1 MSFLRRV
8 VRGFG
13 ALTRPAV
20 AEQEAADE
28 VAHFLQEAAAE
39 HRARGL
45 SDQEALRAARLELGS
60 PTGVREQ
67 VRRFGWENTVEAF
80 LTDLRYAAR
89 RLRAEPGFTA
99 IAVLTLAVG
108 IGGATAIFSAV
119 DHVLIRPL
127 PYPHAERIVAVW
139 DTREDGARLDIA
151 FGTARELAARARS
164 IEHLTVMRTWQPTL
178 LGAAEPERLEGQR
191 VGADYFEVLGILP
204 TIGHEF
210 EPTDDA
216 AGAAPVVVISDGLWR
231 RRFGANP
238 GIVGR
243 TITLDGLPHLILGVM
258 PHDFEN
264 AAAPGAEVWTPLG
277 YDMSQSRAWGHHL
290 RLLARVRPGADLDE
304 VRRELETIARQPVAD
319 FPRMPWAAL
328 DHGLTVRRLQDE
340 ITSGVR
346 PALLA
351 LLGAVGLVLAVAC
364 VNVAGLLLARGAR
377 RRGELAVRSALG
389 AGHERLVR
397 QLLTESLLLSLLGGA
412 AGVAVAILA
421 VRALV
426 ALSPASLPRAHAIAV
441 DGPALL
447 FAFVVSTA
455 VALAVGLLP
464 AFAATRGDLRD
475 AVGRG
480 PAPAPHGAGRDALVV
495 AQVMLALVLLVGSGL
510 LFRSVQRLLAVD
522 AGFEAAGLVTMQ
534 IQTSGP
540 RLEDDSTRLR
550 FFAAALDEVRRV
562 PGVAVAALTSQVPL
576 SGDDD
581 RYGLH
586 LVPAAEAD
594 PGELGGGTYRYAVT
608 PGYLQAMGIPLLRGR
623 WLGSADDAGAPRV
636 AVVSASLARRR
647 FPGLD
652 PIGHRVR
659 VGPADS
665 PPYTIVGVVGDV
677 KQVSLALDEG
687 EAVYLPVGQWHF
699 LDQVLSVV
707 VRARGEPGRLAPAVR
722 SAVWSVDPD
731 QAVVRVAAMEDLVA
745 ASAEDRRFALRL
757 LAVFALAALVLVGVG
772 IYGTLSGRVAERTRE
787 IGVRAALGAS
797 RRAIVA
803 LVLRRG
809 LALTS
814 LGIALGV
821 LTSVAAT
828 RAITSLLYG
837 VSRLDAVTYLGVAA
851 LLGVVALVAAGVP
864 AWRAARVDPALPLR
878 AE

>member
-1 MSFLRRV
+1 MSLLRRL
-8 VRGFG
+8 VRGFR
-13 ALTRPAV
+13 ALARPAV
-20 AEQEAADE
+20 AEQDAADE
-28 VAHFLQEAAAE
+28 VAHFLQEAATE

-45 SDQEALRAARLELGS
+45 SDQEAMRAARLELGS
-60 PTGVREQ
+60 PAGAREQ
-67 VRRFGWENTVEAF
+67 VRRFGWENAVEAF

-89 RLRAEPGFTA
+89 RLRADPGFTA

-139 DTREDGARLDIA
+139 DMREDGAQLDIA

-164 IEHLTVMRTWQPTL
+164 LEHLAVMRPWQPTL

-191 VGADYFEVLGILP
+191 VGADYFEVLGVLP

-210 EPTDDA
+210 EPADDA
-216 AGAAPVVVISDGLWR
+216 ASAAPVVVISDGLWR
-231 RRFGANP
+231 RRFGADP

-258 PHDFEN
+258 PRDFEN

-290 RLLARVRPGADLDE
+290 RLLARVRAGADVDE

-319 FPRMPWAAL
+319 FPRVPWAAL
-328 DHGLTVRRLQDE
+328 NHGLTVRRLQDE
-340 ITSGVR
+340 VTSGVR
-346 PALLA
+346 SALLA
-351 LLGAVGLVLAVAC
+351 LLGAVGLVLTVAC

-397 QLLTESLLLSLLGGA
+397 QLLTESLLLSLLGGG
-412 AGVAVAILA
+412 AGVAVAVLA
-421 VRALV
+421 VHALV
-426 ALSPASLPRAHAIAV
+426 ALSPAGLPRAHAIAV
-441 DGPALL
+441 DGSALV

-480 PAPAPHGAGRDALVV
+480 PAPTRHGAGRDALVV

-522 AGFEAAGLVTMQ
+522 AGFEAPGLVTMQ

-562 PGVAVAALTSQVPL
+562 PGVTLAALTSQVPL

-586 LVPAAEAD
+586 LVPEPEAD

-652 PIGHRVR
+652 PIGHQVR

-677 KQVSLALDEG
+677 KQVSLALNEG
-687 EAVYLPVGQWHF
+687 EAVYLPVSQWHF

-707 VRARGEPGRLAPAVR
+707 VRTRGEPDRLVPAVR

-731 QAVVRVAAMEDLVA
+731 QAVVRAAAMEDLVA

-797 RRAIVA
+797 RRAIVG

-809 LALTS
+809 LALTA

-837 VSRLDAVTYLGVAA
+837 VSRLDAVTYLGVAV
-851 LLGVVALVAAGVP
+851 LLGAVALVAAGVP

>member
-1 MSFLRRV
+1 VSFVHRV
-8 VRGFG
+8 LRGFG
-13 ALTRPAV
+13 ALTHPAT
-20 AEQEAADE
+20 AEQDAADE

-67 VRRFGWENTVEAF
+67 VRRFGWENAVEAF
-80 LTDLRYAAR
+80 LADLRYAAR
-89 RLRAEPGFTA
+89 RLRADPGFTA

-108 IGGATAIFSAV
+108 IGGATAIFSAA

-164 IEHLTVMRTWQPTL
+164 LEHLVVMRPWQPTL

-191 VGADYFEVLGILP
+191 VGANYFEVLGVLP

-210 EPTDDA
+210 EPADDA
-216 AGAAPVVVISDGLWR
+216 AGAAPVVVIGDGLWR
-231 RRFGANP
+231 RRFGADP

-243 TITLDGLPHLILGVM
+243 TVTLDGLPHLILGVM
-258 PHDFEN
+258 PREFEN

-304 VRRELETIARQPVAD
+304 VRQEMETIARQPVAD
-319 FPRMPWAAL
+319 FPRVPWAAL

-340 ITSGVR
+340 VTRGVR

-351 LLGAVGLVLAVAC
+351 LLGAVGLVLVVAC

-389 AGHERLVR
+389 AGHDRLVR
-397 QLLTESLLLSLLGGA
+397 QLLTESLLLALLGGA
-412 AGVAVAILA
+412 AGVAVAALA

-426 ALSPASLPRAHAIAV
+426 ALSPAGLPRAHAIAV
-441 DGPALL
+441 DGSALV

-464 AFAATRGDLRD
+464 AFVATRGDLRD

-480 PAPAPHGAGRDALVV
+480 PAPPPHGVGRDALVV

-510 LFRSVQRLLAVD
+510 LFRSVRRLLTVD
-522 AGFEAAGLVTMQ
+522 AGFDAPGLVTMQ

-586 LVPAAEAD
+586 LVPAPETD
-594 PGELGGGTYRYAVT
+594 PGELGGGTYRYTVT

-636 AVVSASLARRR
+636 AVVSASLARHR

-687 EAVYLPVGQWHF
+687 EAVYLPVSQWHF
-699 LDQVLSVV
+699 VDRVFSVV
-707 VRARGEPGRLAPAVR
+707 VRARGEPGRLVPAVR

-757 LAVFALAALVLVGVG
+757 LAVFALAALVLAGVG

-809 LALTS
+809 LMLTA

-828 RAITSLLYG
+828 RAIASLLYG
-837 VSRLDAVTYLGVAA
+837 VSRLDALTYLGVAV
-851 LLGVVALVAAGVP
+851 LLGAVALVAAGVP